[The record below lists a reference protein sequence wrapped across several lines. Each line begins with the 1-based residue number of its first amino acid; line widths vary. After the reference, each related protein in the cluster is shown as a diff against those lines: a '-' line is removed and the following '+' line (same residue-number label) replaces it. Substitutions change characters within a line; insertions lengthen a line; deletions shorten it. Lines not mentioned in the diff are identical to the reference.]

1 MKRLALPQDTGRFRH
16 RYLSGA
22 LSGADDPF
30 RAGQSVPI
38 PPKGWDLGPRLLADP
53 FSPLTEHRATS
64 SSGSLNMIQIP

>member
-1 MKRLALPQDTGRFRH
+1 MKRLALPQDTVRFRH
-16 RYLSGA
+16 RYFSCA

-38 PPKGWDLGPRLLADP
+38 PPKGSDLGPSLLSDP

-64 SSGSLNMIQIP
+64 CSGSLNMIQIP